1 MRDKNYDEFKN
12 NRMLQDAVIREIEI
26 IGEATKNLS
35 MELEVRK
42 GLRALLEIRYRE
54 LRADYYLIIIKK
66 ELSETDTFENFA
78 LITSKEVFIY
88 SGNDEDVSRG
98 DRNRESKT

>member
-1 MRDKNYDEFKN
+1 MYEK
-12 NRMLQDAVIREIEI
+12 
-26 IGEATKNLS
+26 
-35 MELEVRK
+35 
-42 GLRALLEIRYRE
+42 
-54 LRADYYLIIIKK
+54 IIKK